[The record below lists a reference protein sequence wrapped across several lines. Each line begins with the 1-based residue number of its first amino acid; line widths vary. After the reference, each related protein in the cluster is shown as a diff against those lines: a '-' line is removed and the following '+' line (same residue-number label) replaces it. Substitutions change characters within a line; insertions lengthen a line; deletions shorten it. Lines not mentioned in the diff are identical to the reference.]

1 MTLNWRRWR
10 HAVLSPQPV
19 LSPQQTKLSS
29 DHRPLTRK
37 DSRLW
42 VQPRQGCCQQE
53 ISPLLL
59 QNACRE
65 NTTADLKM
73 VQPSPG
79 RGADGQSSFF
89 AIDDEVE
96 AEDKAKETG
105 ASASGSPTG
114 EQIARTARIDLK
126 VEGMMCQKNCG
137 TTVAGALR
145 GLDLS
150 DLNTFLDQE
159 ISSRLAS
166 SREVKTEVVR
176 AESEYAS
183 QYAYV
188 LVKWTIATKL
198 DLLDENNLEVTHS
211 ADDETLMTDLMS
223 EEVSCRVI
231 DILSELAVE
240 EVECVGFDAV
250 YLPDPESV
258 ADHRT
263 KALKEHEET
272 LSNKSKAQV
281 ALSDID
287 EAFNNEDFDA
297 TDATATFHVSNMSC
311 AVCTG
316 SVERFLNSVRN
327 EYSHV
332 TNAAVS
338 LPTNTAKVAFAP
350 IDAHNAA
357 ETCPKEVYQQL
368 AELCASTVTKG
379 GYPTEILNVGG
390 SSSEGGTSLLDSAA
404 RMEQSRQDELHGWKT
419 LLLTSLLFTVP
430 LAAIKMSRM
439 HSSKHGMEYEGDG
452 MLTEIPPTP
461 LDWAELFLATPVQ
474 FYVGARFYTSAY
486 RGLIHGCTMGMDF
499 LVALGTTSAYLYSVI
514 VFAIQILCK
523 YEMFGVHH
531 VSILQL
537 STTFETGAWLITFV
551 TLGKFLESYARG
563 KTAGALQTLMELQP
577 VSATRVILP
586 TNVIEKMTKLQND
599 LIGDEEI
606 DYTLAFE
613 DANLN
618 SIPTEE
624 KDIAEVQI
632 GDFLLILPGGR
643 IPTDGILVA
652 REGTGNIKRASL
664 DESDKTDASAG
675 TRGGCAYIDESAFSG
690 EPFPVAKRPG
700 DSVYGASVNQLS
712 VILIRVTATGSSTV
726 LSRIVKLVD
735 DAQTNRA
742 PIQAQADRI
751 AGIFAPCVI
760 TLAIV
765 TFACWVL
772 LLGDSFDLEER
783 YVSALVSVLDC
794 ACLSPTLL

>member
-1 MTLNWRRWR
+1 MT
-10 HAVLSPQPV
+10 
-19 LSPQQTKLSS
+19 
-29 DHRPLTRK
+29 
-37 DSRLW
+37 
-42 VQPRQGCCQQE
+42 
-53 ISPLLL
+53 
-59 QNACRE
+59 
-65 NTTADLKM
+65 
-73 VQPSPG
+73 QPSLD
-79 RGADGQSSFF
+79 DGPSCFF
-89 AIDDEVE
+89 SIDDEVE
-96 AEDKAKETG
+96 VEDIETG
-105 ASASGSPTG
+105 ASAMPPING
-114 EQIARTARIDLK
+114 EESSRTARIDLK

-150 DLNTFLDQE
+150 DLKTFLDQE

-166 SREVKTEVVR
+166 NREVKADVVK

-188 LVKWTIATKL
+188 LVKWTIATKQ
-198 DLLDENNLEVTHS
+198 DLLDDDGNLGS

-223 EEVSCRVI
+223 DEVSCRVVN
-231 DILSELAVE
+231 ILSELAVE
-240 EVECVGFDAV
+240 EVECVGFDAAH
-250 YLPDPESV
+250 LPNPESV

-263 KALKEHEET
+263 SALKEHEET
-272 LSNKSKAQV
+272 LSNKSKAQ
-281 ALSDID
+281 AAQSDID
-287 EAFNNEDFDA
+287 EAFDNEDFDA

-316 SVERFLNSVRN
+316 SVERFLNSVGN

-350 IDAHNAA
+350 IDARNAT
-357 ETCPKEVYQQL
+357 ETCSKEVYQQL

-390 SSSEGGTSLLDSAA
+390 SSSEDGTSLLDSAA
-404 RMEQSRQDELHGWKT
+404 RMEQSRREELHGWKT

-439 HSSKHGMEYEGDG
+439 NKNEMEGGGM
-452 MLTEIPPTP
+452 TEMPPTT
-461 LDWAELFLATPVQ
+461 LDWTELFLATPVQ

-514 VFAIQILCK
+514 VFVIQILCK
-523 YEMFGVHH
+523 YEMLGVHDI
-531 VSILQL
+531 SIMKLT
-537 STTFETGAWLITFV
+537 TTFETGAWLITFV

-586 TNVIEKMTKLQND
+586 ANLREKLISLQNN
-599 LIGDEEI
+599 LVGDEEV
-606 DYTLAFE
+606 DYALAFE
-613 DANLN
+613 DVNLN
-618 SIPTEE
+618 SIATEE

-652 REGTGNIKRASL
+652 REGTGKIKQPSL
-664 DESDKTDASAG
+664 DSIDESDKADAS
-675 TRGGCAYIDESAFSG
+675 GGCAYIDESAFSG

-742 PIQAQADRI
+742 PIQAQADHI
-751 AGIFAPCVI
+751 AGVFAPCVI
-760 TLAIV
+760 TLAII

-772 LLGDSFDLEER
+772 LLGETFDLEER
-783 YVSALVSVLDC
+783 YVAALMSAISVIVVACPCALGLATPTGMYIDC
-794 ACLSPTLL
+794 WPFIAICPLIREFSRNGRYWGRGGERSAYKGWCSSGNGPPRQDCSL